1 MTHTLDLM
9 SEAGATRALLETMS
23 KTLSIGQSRMSSW
36 LSEEISLR
44 ALYPSVTFRGGTL
57 LVYVTPF
64 MLKTASF
71 CSMSPVQEGP
81 VNHPVDHGQAMHSHM
96 ELVGLAAPLVQF
108 P

>member
-9 SEAGATRALLETMS
+9 SEAGATRALLETIS

-81 VNHPVDHGQAMHSHM
+81 VNHGQAMHSHM